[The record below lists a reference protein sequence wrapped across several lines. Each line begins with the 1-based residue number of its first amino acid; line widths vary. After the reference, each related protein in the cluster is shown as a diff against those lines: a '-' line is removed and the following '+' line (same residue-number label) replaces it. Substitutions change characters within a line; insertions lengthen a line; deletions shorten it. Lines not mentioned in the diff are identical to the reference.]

1 MSSGK
6 LDRSGVFQPVTV
18 RSSTTTLNLPT
29 SAVHVRKNGI
39 EFLSSQSI
47 PAWTEMTVDLYS
59 PGDAKKIHCTGIVV
73 GCTGNRHS
81 GYVVSMLF
89 MSLSRQ
95 AQERL
100 NQMAGAQSA

>member
-18 RSSTTTLNLPT
+18 RSAETNLSLPT
-29 SAVHVRKNGI
+29 SSVHVRKNGI
-39 EFLSSQSI
+39 EFITSNAI
-47 PAWTEMTVDLYS
+47 PAWTEMTVDLFS
-59 PGDAKKIHCTGIVV
+59 PGDAKKIHCTGVVV

-89 MSLSRQ
+89 MNLTRQ

-100 NQMAGAQSA
+100 NMMAGTARA